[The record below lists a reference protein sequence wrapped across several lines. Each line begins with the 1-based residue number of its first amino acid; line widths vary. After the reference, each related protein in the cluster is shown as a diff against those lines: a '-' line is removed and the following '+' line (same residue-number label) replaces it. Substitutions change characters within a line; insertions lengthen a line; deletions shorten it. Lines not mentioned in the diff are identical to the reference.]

1 MKGNAS
7 VGKRSSA
14 IDLIRGIAIWMV
26 FFNHLGQAF
35 DVPFEITRF
44 GQMGCQ
50 MFFVASG
57 FACCYSFAKSTS
69 ATEFYRKR
77 MKSLLP
83 GFYTALA
90 LVVLANATCVRMF
103 GRFLV
108 LDNIG
113 VVSVLCNVL
122 LVHGLLPFCNNNVF
136 PGGWFVG
143 TIVILYLL
151 HPAMEALYRKT
162 EKHWL
167 VTLGVASAMLVATE
181 CVNCL
186 MNGSWVVANNSFV
199 YYLFTNQIGCYVLGM
214 HMNKHMQRYK
224 NLGKGMCL
232 VGLLVSLGLALW
244 MFYGGHALSFV
255 MAPFM
260 VGLATCFL
268 YLLLHDVDIKGK
280 LVDGICHSGRDSFN
294 IYATHWYA
302 AWKFSRTGMRFLDRL
317 GIDDMRVCFFVML
330 IPCMVLALISA
341 WLLKVAMERE
351 RKLLRL

>member
-1 MKGNAS
+1 MKES
-7 VGKRSSA
+7 VPVGKRSSA

-26 FFNHLGQAF
+26 FLNHLGQAF

-50 MFFVASG
+50 MFFVVSG
-57 FACCYSFAKSTS
+57 FTCCYSFNKSKSTMD
-69 ATEFYRKR
+69 FYRKR

-83 GFYTALA
+83 GFYTVLT
-90 LVVLANATCVRMF
+90 LVVLANVVCVRFF

-113 VVSVLCNVL
+113 VVSVLCNAL

-151 HPAMEALYRKT
+151 HPIMESLYRKT

-167 VTLGVASAMLVATE
+167 VTLGVTSTMLVATE
-181 CVNCL
+181 CVNYL
-186 MNGSWVVANNSFV
+186 MSGTWVVTNNSFV
-199 YYLFTNQIGCYVLGM
+199 YFLFTNQIGCYLLGM
-214 HMNKHMQRYK
+214 HMNKQMQRYK
-224 NLGKGMCL
+224 NLNKGVFL
-232 VGLLVSLGLALW
+232 VGFVASLGLALW
-244 MFYGGHALSFV
+244 MFYGGFALSFV
-255 MAPFM
+255 VAPFM
-260 VGLATCFL
+260 VGLATCFM

-280 LVDGICHSGRDSFN
+280 LAAGICHSGKDSFN

-302 AWKFSRTGMRFLDRL
+302 AWKFSRTGMRLLGRM
-317 GIDDMRVCFFVML
+317 GIDNMGVCFFAML
-330 IPCMVLALISA
+330 VPCVILALISA
-341 WLLKVAMERE
+341 WLLNVVMERE
-351 RKLLRL
+351 RKLLRI